1 MPDGSVIPPTHKKM
15 EIEMV
20 TVAKVQDGQLAEETL
35 YFDNLSVMKQL
46 GWA

>member
-1 MPDGSVIPPTHKKM
+1 MSVEDNLEVMRRM

-20 TVAKVQDGQLAEETL
+20 TVAKVQNVQLIEETL

-46 GWA
+46 GLV

>member
-1 MPDGSVIPPTHKKM
+1 M

-20 TVAKVQDGQLAEETL
+20 TIAKVRDGKLVEETL

-46 GWA
+46 GLV